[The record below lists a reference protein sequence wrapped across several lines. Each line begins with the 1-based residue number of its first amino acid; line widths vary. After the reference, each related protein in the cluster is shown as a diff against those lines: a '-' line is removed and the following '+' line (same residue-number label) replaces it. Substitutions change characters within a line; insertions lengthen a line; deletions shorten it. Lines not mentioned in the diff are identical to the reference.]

1 MYLKIIVIIVVIITS
16 NYVELSIKMRENTKG
31 STVIQLSLR
40 NPNRVFA
47 TKKSNNNFNFCNQM
61 KNIETSKVF
70 PSLSEIISL
79 CLNVTKTD
87 EVFIRAV
94 GMERLPLL
102 EVWSTTW
109 HWTFQLH
116 LFVGALFWIWPTLCF
131 GIIHNIPRYVGQ
143 PWNQQNP
150 RSLLYNFTFVFSSE
164 KCWVLVKYLN
174 KIVQMI

>member
-1 MYLKIIVIIVVIITS
+1 MFS
-16 NYVELSIKMRENTKG
+16 MCSELTPRAHIRDTR
-31 STVIQLSLR
+31 IPQLMQPWLWSSLPPIMWSFPSSCVR
-40 NPNRVFA
+40 TPKARPLFSGA
-47 TKKSNNNFNFCNQM
+47 SGTQTEFSLQKKVNNSFNFCNQM

-70 PSLSEIISL
+70 PSISEIISL

-116 LFVGALFWIWPTLCF
+116 LFVGALFLDLAYSLF
-131 GIIHNIPRYVGQ
+131 
-143 PWNQQNP
+143 WNN
-150 RSLLYNFTFVFSSE
+150 S
-164 KCWVLVKYLN
+164 
-174 KIVQMI
+174 

>member
-31 STVIQLSLR
+31 STVIQRSLR

-47 TKKSNNNFNFCNQM
+47 TKKSNNYFNFCNQM

-109 HWTFQLH
+109 H
-116 LFVGALFWIWPTLCF
+116 
-131 GIIHNIPRYVGQ
+131 
-143 PWNQQNP
+143 
-150 RSLLYNFTFVFSSE
+150 
-164 KCWVLVKYLN
+164 
-174 KIVQMI
+174 